1 MSYMSRL
8 EKYLAELDYTEGDTS
23 NIWNELRK
31 DFQSTE
37 TSLRG
42 YGLSTISKTR
52 IAFFR
57 KFSRYMTLP
66 WKALLL
72 VSRRMIGITHK
83 CLSWLFLG
91 DKSAEKKYGYSAY
104 RISSYDKDDLAA
116 FEYRYGIYNI
126 GFSHN
131 TFKSFSYLKRLEQNV
146 ELESK
151 LSVFEVGAGV
161 FNFGHLL
168 SLQLSEFE
176 YVICDLPE
184 MIATAFRQINE
195 HYIPMCSGNYEV
207 FLPTEI
213 DEFDESGSSR
223 RILFITP
230 EQLKSGCLGNDKRFD
245 LFINHESFS
254 EMSIDIVNSYLGY
267 LPKLMKRGSCVF
279 LVNRHTRPQAKTYEQ
294 FKDLSL
300 QDLTCFS
307 DYNLDFCNVTLKE
320 LDMFRAKLPGQ
331 QELPN
336 VLYIGKTIE

>member
-1 MSYMSRL
+1 MSFKNRL
-8 EKYLAELDYTEGDTS
+8 GKYLAELDYTEGDTS

-42 YGLSTISKTR
+42 YGLSAISKKR

-57 KFSRYMTLP
+57 KFSRYMALP
-66 WKALLL
+66 WRALQL
-72 VSRRMIGITHK
+72 VSSRMIKITNK
-83 CLSWLFLG
+83 SLSWLFLG
-91 DKSAEKKYGYSAY
+91 DKGAARKYGYSDY
-104 RISSYDKDDLAA
+104 TVSDYDKDDLAE
-116 FEYRYGIYNI
+116 FEHRYEKYNI

-151 LSVFEVGAGV
+151 LSIFEVGAGV

-168 SLQLSEFE
+168 SLKLSQFE

-184 MIATAFRQINE
+184 MIATAFKEINE
-195 HYIPMCSGNYEV
+195 HYIPNCSGNYEV

-213 DEFDESGSSR
+213 DEFDKSGSSR

-230 EQLKSGCLGNDKRFD
+230 EQLKSCCLGNDKRFD
-245 LFINHESFS
+245 LFINHESFA
-254 EMSIDIVNSYLGY
+254 EMSIDVVNSYLGY

-294 FKDLSL
+294 LKGLSL
-300 QDLTCFS
+300 QDVTCFS
-307 DYNLDFCNVTLKE
+307 DYNLDFCNDILKE
-320 LDMFRAKLPGQ
+320 IDMFRAKIHLLQ
-331 QELPN
+331 RLPN
-336 VLYIGKTIE
+336 VLYIGETAE